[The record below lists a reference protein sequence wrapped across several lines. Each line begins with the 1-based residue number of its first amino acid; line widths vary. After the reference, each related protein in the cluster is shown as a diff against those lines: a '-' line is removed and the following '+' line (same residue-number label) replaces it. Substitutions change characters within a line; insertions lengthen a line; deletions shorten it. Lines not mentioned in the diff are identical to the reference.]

1 MNHVG
6 LVGRVTKDP
15 ILKKLPEGRIL
26 TNFTLAINRNYRNNE
41 GTVEADFVLC
51 SAWGKLAERIAEYC
65 GKGSL
70 VGVNGR
76 LLTRSFTNKEN
87 KRVYSTEVLIDD
99 VRFYILKHPGK
110 RDSSAESNSEIAHV
124 AESMATFDIGENQ
137 HVADST
143 ANDSS
148 KGIPSDFELPRTEE
162 ALPIR

>member
-1 MNHVG
+1 
-6 LVGRVTKDP
+6 
-15 ILKKLPEGRIL
+15 
-26 TNFTLAINRNYRNNE
+26 
-41 GTVEADFVLC
+41 
-51 SAWGKLAERIAEYC
+51 
-65 GKGSL
+65 
-70 VGVNGR
+70 
-76 LLTRSFTNKEN
+76 
-87 KRVYSTEVLIDD
+87 